1 MSKEES
7 KDNAK
12 DNGTNEAQDKENV
25 QNSHKAN
32 DKVEGNK
39 KAKDKEKDEGIVR
52 QDVEMVATEV
62 PLGSLMIEA
71 ETFSFREDGDL
82 SDKSLESLAA
92 NIAVNGLTTPPLGV
106 KKGTKVLVTDGHRRF
121 SAMML
126 LVRKGTRGWSL
137 DRPVRVVIMPADTSK
152 VEILARAISSNI
164 QKQPFSGLG
173 RALAAAALHHEGMPP
188 AQIAGMFGVNV
199 KTIDRDLS
207 VASVPRAMG
216 LVRDTHAIPFSS
228 LATLVPKAQKAGRLT
243 ELFDAIDDFATWARG
258 ECRKKNAELRVAGDA
273 ELTGEKVW
281 PQRKLTKARIAAWEK
296 ALSKETAFD
305 QAETVNF
312 SASVQR
318 EGGVQRIKVSAI
330 NMIVAEASLEDIKT
344 VFERTTRFQK
354 ALKKALRDRGN
365 QERLEAPESSD
376 DDGMVD
382 ELQAEYESLGIA
394 DLVKPNVPETDG
406 EDDPDFGETT
416 ERAETDELD
425 EGDADELDEG
435 ESDTVDDDNEE
446 ETDTE

>member
-7 KDNAK
+7 KDNANAK

-25 QNSHKAN
+25 QDNPKAN
-32 DKVEGNK
+32 DKAKDN
-39 KAKDKEKDEGIVR
+39 KAKNGDKDEGIVR
-52 QDVEMVATEV
+52 QDVEMVAMEV
-62 PLGSLMIEA
+62 PLSSIMIEA

-82 SDKSLESLAA
+82 SDVTLASFA
-92 NIAVNGLTTPPLGV
+92 DNIAVNGLTTPLLGV
-106 KKGTKVLVTDGHRRF
+106 KRGTKVLISDGHRRY

-126 LVRKGTRGWSL
+126 LVRKGTRGWTM
-137 DRPVRVVIMPADTSK
+137 DRLIRVVLMPADTSK

-216 LVRDTHAIPFSS
+216 LVRDTHAIPFST
-228 LATLVPKAQKAGRLT
+228 LATLVPKAQKFGRLS

-258 ECRKKNAELRVAGDA
+258 EFRKKNAELRVSGDA
-273 ELTGEKVW
+273 ELTGEKIW

-296 ALSKETAFD
+296 ALRKKLPFD

-312 SASVQR
+312 SASVQK
-318 EGGVQRIKVSAI
+318 EGGVQRIKVSSI
-330 NMIVAEASLEDIKT
+330 NMIVAEASLEDVKT
-344 VFERTTRFQK
+344 VFERVTRFQK

-365 QERLEAPESSD
+365 QARLESPESSG
-376 DDGMVD
+376 DDGVLD

-394 DLVKPNVPETDG
+394 DLVKPEVPETDG
-406 EDDPDFGETT
+406 EDDADFAETK
-416 ERAETDELD
+416 ERTETDELD
-425 EGDADELDEG
+425 ED
-435 ESDTVDDDNEE
+435 ESDVADSEDGNEEE